1 MKDWKTLLRQTYS
14 DLKKAKQKHPIIDK
28 SILPPEKMKYLEAAP
43 CLQNFIRESMD
54 FRHAAYVFL
63 ELDYANIMD
72 MVRNLEDQCEHR
84 LNQVLA
90 EKIRE
95 NLANY
100 PKCTRSKT
108 KSVRLQEHF
117 QQNNYNMIN
126 IAVHTLRN
134 TLNKKITALQQ
145 VRHLN
150 LLEFQSKDLLQK
162 YNVAIQQFKVL
173 DNSGKDVEVLKQ
185 FECPEYV
192 VKAQILAGGRGKGT
206 FDNGFKGGVHI
217 TTKKDE
223 VLDLTKKMIGN
234 RLITKQTPKS
244 GIMVKK
250 VMVARSVNIVR
261 ETYLCILLDREHNGP
276 VLIASPAGG
285 VDIEAVAEETPEK
298 ILTIPLDID
307 QPIPQETLEKVAKF
321 LEFKGKC
328 IETCAQE
335 IQKLFT
341 LFKAVDAVQ
350 IEINPLAETDNGEVI
365 SVDAKLNF
373 DDNAQYRQ
381 KEIFAMDISEEES
394 DPREIEA
401 AKHNLNYVAMDGNI
415 GCLVNGAGL
424 AMATMDIIKLNGGD
438 PANFLDVGGGV
449 KEDQVLKAFEI
460 LTSDPKVKGI
470 LVNVFGGIV
479 NCATIANGVVAAS
492 KKLNLNVPLVV
503 RLEGTNV
510 DEARQILKKSGL
522 AIQTATDLDDAAQKA
537 VAALK

>member
-1 MKDWKTLLRQTYS
+1 
-14 DLKKAKQKHPIIDK
+14 
-28 SILPPEKMKYLEAAP
+28 
-43 CLQNFIRESMD
+43 
-54 FRHAAYVFL
+54 
-63 ELDYANIMD
+63 
-72 MVRNLEDQCEHR
+72 
-84 LNQVLA
+84 
-90 EKIRE
+90 
-95 NLANY
+95 
-100 PKCTRSKT
+100 
-108 KSVRLQEHF
+108 
-117 QQNNYNMIN
+117 MIN
-126 IAVHTLRN
+126 IAANTLRQ
-134 TLNKKITALQQ
+134 TLNKKLSIQQ

-173 DNSGKDVEVLKQ
+173 DNSSKDTEVLKQ

-192 VKAQILAGGRGKGT
+192 VKAQILAGGRGKGV

-217 TTKKDE
+217 TNKKDE
-223 VLDLTKKMIGN
+223 VLSLSKKMIGN

-261 ETYLCILLDREHNGP
+261 ETYLCILLDRAHNGP

-298 ILTIPLDID
+298 IKTIPLSLDK
-307 QPIPQETLEKVAKF
+307 PIPRETLIEVAKF
-321 LEFKGKC
+321 LEFKGDT

-335 IQKLFT
+335 IQKLFD

-350 IEINPLAETDNGEVI
+350 IEINPLAETDKGEVI

-381 KEIFAMDISEEES
+381 NEIFAMDISEEEA
-394 DPREIEA
+394 DPREVEA
-401 AKHNLNYVAMDGNI
+401 EKNNLNYVAMDGNI

-449 KEDQVLKAFEI
+449 KEEQVLKAFEI

-510 DEARQILKKSGL
+510 DEARKILQNSGL